1 MRRLGGLLAGAVLL
15 VACGADG
22 SEGNDV
28 SEASAGSTTSVAV
41 VTADDIPVAY
51 TPDGGWTGAMPAPVL
66 ATCTEPLVEG
76 APDLAGL
83 WEVVEVEAEGAVVTD
98 HPAIGAVQRIEQC
111 GDRLVVTASGIIH
124 DMRVDGTE
132 DNGVHDVAEI
142 DKTTPI
148 TVVATYED
156 GVHVLRPVGLPLE
169 ITRRRDGDQLVW
181 DYVRF
186 TARLDRIGEPTD
198 PDPTTESNEE
208 TP

>member
-1 MRRLGGLLAGAVLL
+1 MNEAN
-15 VACGADG
+15 DG
-22 SEGNDV
+22 
-28 SEASAGSTTSVAV
+28 TTTTVTA
-41 VTADDIPVAY
+41 VTADDIPVAH

-66 ATCTEPLVEG
+66 ETCSEPLVEG

-83 WEVVEVEAEGAVVTD
+83 WEVVEVEAEGAVVAD

-132 DNGVHDVAEI
+132 ERGVHDVAEM
-142 DKTTPI
+142 DYATPI

-186 TARLDRIGEPTD
+186 TARLDRIGDPTD
-198 PDPTTESNEE
+198 PYPTTESTEE
-208 TP
+208 SP